1 MSTAQDRS
9 RWKQI
14 EFAIGREDWKQ
25 ARKLIR
31 MWLRRSPNSHWL
43 LTRMGLTYYEQ
54 RQYRRALG
62 YERRAMR
69 IAPRCPLV
77 MWDYAGTLDMLG
89 RKKEALA
96 LFRRLLNRGEKALA
110 DGPCGEGRKWARA
123 LMADCLY
130 RIGTIL
136 EEEHQRKRA
145 VRAYTQHL
153 ARRKRGAQ
161 SIYPLRE
168 VVRKYKALLSQ
179 VSQYRHITH

>member
-69 IAPRCPLV
+69 CQLSAQSSQL
-77 MWDYAGTLDMLG
+77 T
-89 RKKEALA
+89 
-96 LFRRLLNRGEKALA
+96 
-110 DGPCGEGRKWARA
+110 
-123 LMADCLY
+123 
-130 RIGTIL
+130 
-136 EEEHQRKRA
+136 
-145 VRAYTQHL
+145 
-153 ARRKRGAQ
+153 ARRPG
-161 SIYPLRE
+161 PLQ
-168 VVRKYKALLSQ
+168 VR
-179 VSQYRHITH
+179 VPVIFDRI